1 MTTLQKTS
9 PMRLRFAVAALAF
22 ILAGCPNPGAET
34 VDKEQDKQSQTTDPQ
49 DSQEP
54 APPVVHTLGLVSAT
68 IQEARYEVGP
78 THYRLPLPL
87 GHFRAKDAPEPSPY
101 LDLIRLKE
109 RPDGA
114 AGQYVSAY
122 SGDDTH
128 RFYIAPLAPHL
139 DALSITLGGQAA
151 TWRRAE
157 GNTLVVGFPAEAQG
171 DLVVTVAPMSD
182 LHFPTE
188 VYDPSAYKTFAQ
200 TTVVSQAAMM
210 AHYAAHDATAS
221 LSVAVHELNG
231 DPSTGLTASN
241 FRIETSERPAVTR
254 EAKESAAGVYQIKAA
269 FDSLYGAQASRRSL
283 TLEVV
288 NPSIREEVKP

>member
-78 THYRLPLPL
+78 THYRLNLSF
-87 GHFRAKDAPEPSPY
+87 GYFQAKDEPEPSSY
-101 LDLIRLKE
+101 RGMQHFKE

-114 AGQYVSAY
+114 AGQYISAT
-122 SGDDTH
+122 SIDETH
-128 RFYIAPLAPHL
+128 RFYTVPLAPYL
-139 DALSITLGGQAA
+139 DALSITLGGQTA

-157 GNTLVVGFPAEAQG
+157 DDTLVVGFPAEAQG
-171 DLVVTVAPMSD
+171 DLVVAGAPMSD
-182 LHFPTE
+182 LRFPAP
-188 VYDPSAYKTFAQ
+188 VYSPSPYTTFE
-200 TTVVSQAAMM
+200 AMSTIPTM
-210 AHYAAHDATAS
+210 GHLTAHSGTAS
-221 LSVAVHELNG
+221 LTVAVHELNG
-231 DPSTGLTASN
+231 DPSTGLTAPN
-241 FRIETSERPAVTR
+241 FRIETFECQAVIR
-254 EAKESAAGVYQIKAA
+254 EAQEIAAGVYQIKAA
-269 FDSLYGAQASRRSL
+269 FDSLYGAQASRHKL
-283 TLEVV
+283 MLEVV